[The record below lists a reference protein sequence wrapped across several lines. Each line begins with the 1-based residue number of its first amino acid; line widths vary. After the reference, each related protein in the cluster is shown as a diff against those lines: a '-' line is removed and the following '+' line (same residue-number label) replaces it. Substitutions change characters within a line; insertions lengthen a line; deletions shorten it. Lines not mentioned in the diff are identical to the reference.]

1 MILTSK
7 PENPIFAYLLFL
19 MNVIKVAIVDDHKIF
34 RKGVVLSLRPYTNIR
49 FVQEAEHGD
58 DLLAGLKESE
68 PDVILMDL
76 RMPGKDGIETTKIV
90 SKQYPHIRII
100 ILTMYEDE
108 RFVYHMMENGANG
121 YLLKNAEPQ
130 EIRKAIMDVHEKGYY
145 LNNFV
150 NRILLKRSHSR
161 SKVIPS
167 LNNEITLS
175 DKERDVLRFICMEFT
190 AQEIAQKMEISPR
203 TVEAIKDRLMERF
216 GSKNTAGLVFF
227 AVKNNLV
234 D

>member
-1 MILTSK
+1 MQ
-7 PENPIFAYLLFL
+7 
-19 MNVIKVAIVDDHKIF
+19 VIKVAIADDHKIF
-34 RKGVVLSLRPYTNIR
+34 RKGVVLSLRPFTNIK
-49 FVQEAEHGD
+49 FVQEAENGE
-58 DLLAGLKESE
+58 DLLAGLATSE

-76 RMPGKDGIETTKIV
+76 RMPIKDGMETTKVV
-90 SKQYPHIRII
+90 SRDFPHIRVIV
-100 ILTMYEDE
+100 LSMYEDE
-108 RFVYHMMENGANG
+108 RFVSHMMENGAQG

-130 EIRKAIMDVHEKGYY
+130 EIRKAIMDVYEKGYY

-150 NRILLKRSHSR
+150 NRILLKKSHTKQ
-161 SKVIPS
+161 KVAPS
-167 LNNEITLS
+167 LQNEITLS
-175 DKERDVLRFICMEFT
+175 DRERDVLKLICMEFT
-190 AQEIAQKMEISPR
+190 AQEIAQKMDISNR

>member
-1 MILTSK
+1 MQ
-7 PENPIFAYLLFL
+7 
-19 MNVIKVAIVDDHKIF
+19 VIKVAIADDHKIF
-34 RKGVVLSLRPYTNIR
+34 RKGVILSLRPFTNLK
-49 FVQEAEHGD
+49 FVQEAENGEE
-58 DLLAGLKESE
+58 LLQGIAASE

-76 RMPGKDGIETTKIV
+76 RMPLKDGIETTKV
-90 SKQYPHIRII
+90 LSKDYPHIHVIV
-100 ILTMYEDE
+100 LSMYEDE
-108 RFVYHMMENGANG
+108 KFVYHLMENGAHG

-130 EIRKAIMDVHEKGYY
+130 EIRRAVMEVQEKGYY

-150 NRILLKRSHSR
+150 NKILLKRSHAKQ
-161 SKVIPS
+161 KVVPT
-167 LNNEITLS
+167 LTNEITLNS
-175 DKERDVLRFICMEFT
+175 RERDVLKYICMEFT
-190 AQEIAQKMEISPR
+190 AQEIAQKMDISPR

>member
-1 MILTSK
+1 M
-7 PENPIFAYLLFL
+7 E
-19 MNVIKVAIVDDHKIF
+19 VIKVAIADDHKIF
-34 RKGVVLSLRPYTNIR
+34 RKGVILSLRPFTNIK
-49 FVQEAEHGD
+49 FVLEADNGD
-58 DLLAGLKESE
+58 QLLEGIAANE
-68 PDVILMDL
+68 PDVVLMDL
-76 RMPGKDGIETTKIV
+76 RMPGKDGIEATKIL
-90 SKQYPHIRII
+90 SKQHPDIHVIV
-100 ILTMYEDE
+100 LSMYEDD
-108 RFVYHMMENGANG
+108 RFVSHMMENGASG

-130 EIRKAIMDVHEKGYY
+130 EIRRAIMDVHEKGYY

-150 NRILLKRSHSR
+150 NRILLKKSHA
-161 SKVIPS
+161 KQKTVPS
-167 LNNEITLS
+167 LNSEITLN
-175 DKERDVLRFICMEFT
+175 DREKAVLKFICMEFT